1 MGWWEDFVDTAV
13 DVYEAVADTVSDVT
27 ADAAETAGNLVEDGT
42 NAVGS
47 TFPILAGPLSW
58 FGGVV
63 AGVGNFAGAI
73 IKGVMATSCVIAGGL
88 AKIIGGLF
96 VLNGDLMLKGLVD
109 ILSGIGGAILV
120 VIATGWS
127 LFQRTAFPLAKF
139 VWSWF
144 SPPPPWLDTSER
156 GLTKE
161 ERDRLHRVF
170 LNSVS
175 LYNIRVIPGRSGVFS
190 PMRHLHWTTQFMF

>member
-88 AKIIGGLF
+88 ARIIGGLF

-127 LFQRTAFPLAKF
+127 LFQRTVFPLAKF

-156 GLTKE
+156 LSITHNSCA
-161 ERDRLHRVF
+161 DRGAQPDIGETGQAAPHHDVPRRRIIGARE
-170 LNSVS
+170 VS
-175 LYNIRVIPGRSGVFS
+175 A
-190 PMRHLHWTTQFMF
+190 